1 MSECNTTP
9 TTMVANA
16 YLSKDMC
23 PAERSEEL
31 HDLGCEQVNSTVIYE
46 DNQGCM
52 AMAHNPI
59 SHKRMKHIDI
69 RYHYLREVVQ
79 DGVIEI
85 QYSDEILGT
94 DSACETS
101 VENGNCASLKM
112 L

>member
-1 MSECNTTP
+1 MTGSK
-9 TTMVANA
+9 A
-16 YLSKDMC
+16 YYGISAREGIELAKDQLKTE
-23 PAERSEEL
+23 PFFKDHE
-31 HDLGCEQVNSTVIYE
+31 VVVIYE
-46 DNQGCM
+46 DNQGRM